1 MLDDLRNN
9 LDDDY
14 NSDDDIQAD
23 IPIDFDE
30 IEAQQAQAIKKPETK
45 FLGMTAGERA
55 FLSMMIFFIV
65 LIFGAAILAVTGRIA
80 I

>member
-1 MLDDLRNN
+1 MLDDFRSD
-9 LDDDY
+9 LDEVFEEEEL
-14 NSDDDIQAD
+14 AD

-30 IEAQQAQAIKKPETK
+30 IEAQQAQEKAMPVRG

-55 FLSMMIFFIV
+55 FLSIIVFSIV

-80 I
+80 L

>member
-1 MLDDLRNN
+1 MLDDFRNN
-9 LDDDY
+9 MDDAFEE
-14 NSDDDIQAD
+14 DDQFAD

-30 IEAQQAQAIKKPETK
+30 IEAQQAQAKAKPARG

-55 FLSMMIFFIV
+55 FLSIIVFSIV

-80 I
+80 L

>member
-9 LDDDY
+9 LDDDF
-14 NSDDDIQAD
+14 DGEEEQPD

-30 IEAQQAQAIKKPETK
+30 IEAQQAAAKQGPPPK

-55 FLSMMIFFIV
+55 FLSMMFFFIV
-65 LIFGAAILAVTGRIA
+65 LIFGAAVLAVTGRIA
-80 I
+80 L

>member
-9 LDDDY
+9 LDDDFG
-14 NSDDDIQAD
+14 NEEEQPD

-30 IEAQQAQAIKKPETK
+30 IEAQQQAEQQGPPPK

-55 FLSMMIFFIV
+55 FLSVMFFLIV
-65 LIFGAAILAVTGRIA
+65 CVFGAAILAITGRIT

>member
-1 MLDDLRNN
+1 MLDDFRNN
-9 LDDDY
+9 MDDAFEE
-14 NSDDDIQAD
+14 DDQFAD

-30 IEAQQAQAIKKPETK
+30 IEAQQAQAKAKPTRG

-55 FLSMMIFFIV
+55 FLSIIVFSIV

-80 I
+80 L

>member
-1 MLDDLRNN
+1 MQDLRST
-9 LDDDY
+9 LDDDFD
-14 NSDDDIQAD
+14 SGEELAD

-30 IEAQQAQAIKKPETK
+30 IEAQQATANQAPPPK

-55 FLSMMIFFIV
+55 FLSMMVFFIA
-65 LIFGAAILAVTGRIA
+65 LIFGAAILAVTGRIV